1 MQGREGVDDP
11 LDFAIITALVLA
23 STQALGPR
31 IRGWLRP
38 RARQVQ
44 SFGGGVALAYIFLS
58 LFPEID
64 NAHPWLGDRVHLT
77 TLLGFLLFFA
87 IEAWLL
93 ARARR
98 RAAPTPGDQQPAGE
112 TAVMWLH
119 LGIMGLYTAIMMFTL
134 PDEIAGDLLFSVGMG
149 LTIGVH
155 LVYKDYVLRDQ
166 AGDQFGA
173 TGRALLT
180 MAPLI
185 GWIAHRIVNPSE
197 AVLDIAMAALA
208 GILMQSVFRDE
219 LPRPDR
225 ASLPWLLG
233 GVATFS
239 LLSMLA

>member
-1 MQGREGVDDP
+1 MWGHERVGDP
-11 LDFAIITALVLA
+11 LDFAVITALVLA

-31 IRGWLRP
+31 IRAWLRP

-77 TLLGFLLFFA
+77 TLAGFLLFFTL
-87 IEAWLL
+87 EAWLI

-98 RAAPTPGDQQPAGE
+98 ATTAASDQPTGE

-119 LGIMGLYTAIMMFTL
+119 IGIMGLYTAIVMFTL
-134 PDEIAGDLLFSVGMG
+134 PGEIANDLLFAVGAG

-185 GWIAHRIVNPSE
+185 GWVAHRIVDPSE

-219 LPRPDR
+219 VPRPDR
-225 ASLPWLLG
+225 ASLRWLLG
-233 GVATFS
+233 GVATFW
-239 LLSMLA
+239 LLSVLA

>member
-1 MQGREGVDDP
+1 VGDP
-11 LDFAIITALVLA
+11 LDFAVITALVLA

-31 IRGWLRP
+31 IREWLRP

-77 TLLGFLLFFA
+77 TLLGFLLFFVV
-87 IEAWLL
+87 EAGLF

-98 RAAPTPGDQQPAGE
+98 ATTSASTQQADE
-112 TAVMWLH
+112 TGVIWLH
-119 LGIMGLYTAIMMFTL
+119 LGIMGLYTAIVMFTL
-134 PDEIAGDLLFSVGMG
+134 PEEIANDLLFAVGAG
-149 LTIGVH
+149 LAIGVH

-173 TGRALLT
+173 TGRALMT

-185 GWIAHRIVNPSE
+185 GWVAHRIVDPSE
-197 AVLDIAMAALA
+197 AVLDIAMAVLA

-239 LLSMLA
+239 LLAMLA

>member
-1 MQGREGVDDP
+1 VGDP
-11 LDFAIITALVLA
+11 LDFAVITALVLA

-31 IRGWLRP
+31 IREWLRP

-77 TLLGFLLFFA
+77 TLAGFLLFFVM
-87 IEAWLL
+87 EAWLITH
-93 ARARR
+93 ARG
-98 RAAPTPGDQQPAGE
+98 RAASAVVDQPAGE
-112 TAVMWLH
+112 SAVMWLH
-119 LGIMGLYTAIMMFTL
+119 IGIMGLYTAIVMFTL
-134 PDEIAGDLLFSVGMG
+134 PEEIANDLLFAVGAG
-149 LTIGVH
+149 LAIGVH

-173 TGRALLT
+173 TGRALMT

-185 GWIAHRIVNPSE
+185 GWVAHRIVDPSE
-197 AVLDIAMAALA
+197 AVLDIAMAVLA

-239 LLSMLA
+239 LLSVLA

>member
-1 MQGREGVDDP
+1 MGDP
-11 LDFAIITALVLA
+11 LDFAVITALVLA

-31 IRGWLRP
+31 IREWLSP

-77 TLLGFLLFFA
+77 TLAGFLLFFTL
-87 IEAWLL
+87 EAWLI

-98 RAAPTPGDQQPAGE
+98 ATTAASDQPSGE
-112 TAVMWLH
+112 SAVMWLH
-119 LGIMGLYTAIMMFTL
+119 IGIMGLYTAIVMFAL
-134 PDEIAGDLLFSVGMG
+134 PREIANDLLFAVGAG
-149 LTIGVH
+149 LAIGVH

-185 GWIAHRIVNPSE
+185 GWVAHRIVDPSE

-219 LPRPDR
+219 VPRPDR
-225 ASLPWLLG
+225 ASLRWLLG
-233 GVATFS
+233 GVATFW
-239 LLSMLA
+239 LLSVLA

>member
-1 MQGREGVDDP
+1 MGDP
-11 LDFAIITALVLA
+11 LDFAVITALVLA

-31 IRGWLRP
+31 IRAWLSP

-77 TLLGFLLFFA
+77 TLAGFLLFFTL
-87 IEAWLL
+87 EAWLI

-98 RAAPTPGDQQPAGE
+98 ATTAASDQPSGE
-112 TAVMWLH
+112 SAVMWLH
-119 LGIMGLYTAIMMFTL
+119 IGIMGLYTAIVMFAL
-134 PDEIAGDLLFSVGMG
+134 PREIANDLLFAVGAG
-149 LTIGVH
+149 LAIGVH

-185 GWIAHRIVNPSE
+185 GWVAHRIVDPSE

-219 LPRPDR
+219 VPRPDR
-225 ASLPWLLG
+225 ASLRWLLG
-233 GVATFS
+233 GVATFW
-239 LLSMLA
+239 LLSVLA

>member
-1 MQGREGVDDP
+1 MGDP
-11 LDFAIITALVLA
+11 LDLAVITALVLA

-31 IRGWLRP
+31 IRAWLRP

-77 TLLGFLLFFA
+77 TLAGFLLFFTL
-87 IEAWLL
+87 EAWLI

-98 RAAPTPGDQQPAGE
+98 ATTAASDQPSGE
-112 TAVMWLH
+112 SAVMWLH
-119 LGIMGLYTAIMMFTL
+119 IGIMGLYTAIVMFAL
-134 PDEIAGDLLFSVGMG
+134 PREIANDLLFAVGAG
-149 LTIGVH
+149 LAIGVH

-185 GWIAHRIVNPSE
+185 GWVAHRIVDPSE

-219 LPRPDR
+219 VPRPDR
-225 ASLPWLLG
+225 ASLRWLLG
-233 GVATFS
+233 GVATFW
-239 LLSMLA
+239 LLSVLA